1 MHKRKVIVDTNA
13 LLIPGTFGIDIY
25 EELEDM
31 GYLEIIIPESVMEE
45 LNALRN
51 SESEKGRT
59 KRAAQIGYQLVLQH
73 LQLANG
79 RSRVVI
85 ERKGGDTDRD
95 RDTDSEIIRM
105 AKMQDAAV
113 LTSDAELRR
122 RLHQEGLSTV
132 FLRGRNRLVAD

>member
-1 MHKRKVIVDTNA
+1 MDTNA
-13 LLIPGTFGIDIY
+13 LLIPGMFGIDIY

-31 GYLEIIIPESVMEE
+31 GYLEIIIPESVMKE
-45 LNALRN
+45 LVALRCKG
-51 SESEKGRT
+51 EKGRT

-85 ERKGGDTDRD
+85 ERKGGDTDGD

-122 RLHQEGLSTV
+122 RLHQEGISTV

>member
-1 MHKRKVIVDTNA
+1 MDTNA

-51 SESEKGRT
+51 SENEKRRT

-79 RSRVVI
+79 TSRVVI
-85 ERKGGDTDRD
+85 ERKGGGSDK
-95 RDTDSEIIRM
+95 DTDSEIIRM
-105 AKMQDAAV
+105 AKMQNAAV

-122 RLHQEGLSTV
+122 RLHQEGIPTV

>member
-1 MHKRKVIVDTNA
+1 VDTNA

-73 LQLANG
+73 LRLANG

-85 ERKGGDTDRD
+85 ERKGRGSD
-95 RDTDSEIIRM
+95 RDTDSEIISL
-105 AKMQDAAV
+105 AKMRDAAV
-113 LTSDAELRR
+113 LTNDAELRR
-122 RLHQEGLSTV
+122 KLRREGIPTV
-132 FLRGRNRLVAD
+132 FLRGKNRLVTD

>member
-1 MHKRKVIVDTNA
+1 MDTNA

-85 ERKGGDTDRD
+85 ERKGRGSD
-95 RDTDSEIIRM
+95 RDTDSEIISL
-105 AKMQDAAV
+105 AKMRDAAV
-113 LTSDAELRR
+113 LTNDAELRR
-122 RLHQEGLSTV
+122 KLRREGIPTV
-132 FLRGRNRLVAD
+132 FLRGKNRLVTD

>member
-1 MHKRKVIVDTNA
+1 VDTNA

-73 LQLANG
+73 LRLANG

-85 ERKGGDTDRD
+85 ERKGRGSD
-95 RDTDSEIIRM
+95 RDTDSEIISL

-113 LTSDAELRR
+113 LTNDAELRR
-122 RLHQEGLSTV
+122 RLRQEGIQTV
-132 FLRGRNRLVAD
+132 FLRGKNRLVTD

>member
-1 MHKRKVIVDTNA
+1 VHRRRVIVDTNA

-31 GYLEIIIPESVMEE
+31 GYLEIIIPESVMDE

-85 ERKGGDTDRD
+85 ERKGSGSD

-122 RLHQEGLSTV
+122 KLRREGIPTV

>member
-1 MHKRKVIVDTNA
+1 MDTNA
-13 LLIPGTFGIDIY
+13 LLIPGMFGIDIY

-31 GYLEIIIPESVMEE
+31 GYLEIIIPESVMKE
-45 LNALRN
+45 LVALRCKG
-51 SESEKGRT
+51 EKGRT

-79 RSRVVI
+79 TSRVVI
-85 ERKGGDTDRD
+85 ERKGGGSDK
-95 RDTDSEIIRM
+95 DTDSEIIRM

-122 RLHQEGLSTV
+122 RLHQEGIPTV

>member
-1 MHKRKVIVDTNA
+1 MDTNA

-31 GYLEIIIPESVMEE
+31 GYLEIIIPESVMDE

-73 LQLANG
+73 LQLAKG

-85 ERKGGDTDRD
+85 ERKGGDTDGD
-95 RDTDSEIIRM
+95 RDTDSELIRM

-122 RLHQEGLSTV
+122 RLHQEGISTV

>member
-1 MHKRKVIVDTNA
+1 MDTNA

-73 LQLANG
+73 LRLANG

-85 ERKGGDTDRD
+85 ERKGRGSD
-95 RDTDSEIIRM
+95 RDTDSEIISL

-113 LTSDAELRR
+113 LTSDADLRR
-122 RLHQEGLSTV
+122 KLRREGIPTV
-132 FLRGRNRLVAD
+132 FLRGKNRLVTD

>member
-1 MHKRKVIVDTNA
+1 MDTNA

-31 GYLEIIIPESVMEE
+31 GYLEIIIPESVMKE
-45 LNALRN
+45 LVALRCKG
-51 SESEKGRT
+51 EKGRT

-73 LQLANG
+73 LRLTNG

-85 ERKGGDTDRD
+85 ERKGGDTDGD

-105 AKMQDAAV
+105 AKMQNAAV

-122 RLHQEGLSTV
+122 RLHQEGIPTV

>member
-1 MHKRKVIVDTNA
+1 M
-13 LLIPGTFGIDIY
+13 FGIDIY

-31 GYLEIIIPESVMEE
+31 GYLEIIIPESVMKE
-45 LNALRN
+45 LVALRCKG
-51 SESEKGRT
+51 EKGRT

-85 ERKGGDTDRD
+85 ERKGGDTDGD

-122 RLHQEGLSTV
+122 RLHQEGIPTV

>member
-1 MHKRKVIVDTNA
+1 VDTNA

-31 GYLEIIIPESVMEE
+31 GYLEIIIPESVMDE

-73 LQLANG
+73 LRLANG

-85 ERKGGDTDRD
+85 ERKGGDTD

-122 RLHQEGLSTV
+122 KLRREGIPTV
-132 FLRGRNRLVAD
+132 FLRGKNRLVTD

>member
-1 MHKRKVIVDTNA
+1 MDTNA

-85 ERKGGDTDRD
+85 ERKGGGSDK
-95 RDTDSEIIRM
+95 DTDSEIIRM

-122 RLHQEGLSTV
+122 RLHQEGIPTV

>member
-1 MHKRKVIVDTNA
+1 M
-13 LLIPGTFGIDIY
+13 FGIDIY

-31 GYLEIIIPESVMEE
+31 GYLEIIIPESVMDE

-73 LQLANG
+73 LRLANG

-95 RDTDSEIIRM
+95 TDSEIIRM
-105 AKMQDAAV
+105 AKMQNAAV

-122 RLHQEGLSTV
+122 RLHQEGISTV

>member
-1 MHKRKVIVDTNA
+1 MDTNA
-13 LLIPGTFGIDIY
+13 LLIPGMFGIDIY

-31 GYLEIIIPESVMEE
+31 GYLEIIIPESVMKE

-51 SESEKGRT
+51 SENEKGRT
-59 KRAAQIGYQLVLQH
+59 KRAAQIGYQLVLRH

-85 ERKGGDTDRD
+85 ERKGGDTD

-122 RLHQEGLSTV
+122 RLHQEGIPTV

>member
-1 MHKRKVIVDTNA
+1 MDTNA
-13 LLIPGTFGIDIY
+13 LLIPGMFGIDIY

-31 GYLEIIIPESVMEE
+31 GYLEIIIPESVMKE
-45 LNALRN
+45 LVALRCKG
-51 SESEKGRT
+51 EKGRT

-85 ERKGGDTDRD
+85 ERKGGDTDGD

-122 RLHQEGLSTV
+122 RLHQEGIPTV

>member
-1 MHKRKVIVDTNA
+1 VDTNA

-31 GYLEIIIPESVMEE
+31 GYLEIIIPESVMDE

-73 LQLANG
+73 LRLTNG

-85 ERKGGDTDRD
+85 ERKGGDTDGD

>member
-73 LQLANG
+73 LQLANS

>member
-1 MHKRKVIVDTNA
+1 MDTNA

-31 GYLEIIIPESVMEE
+31 GYLEIIIPESVMDE

-73 LQLANG
+73 LRLAKG

-122 RLHQEGLSTV
+122 RLHQEGIPTV

>member
-1 MHKRKVIVDTNA
+1 MD
-13 LLIPGTFGIDIY
+13 
-25 EELEDM
+25 
-31 GYLEIIIPESVMEE
+31 E

-73 LQLANG
+73 LRLANG

-85 ERKGGDTDRD
+85 ERKGRGSD
-95 RDTDSEIIRM
+95 RDTDSEIISL

-113 LTSDAELRR
+113 LTNDAELRR
-122 RLHQEGLSTV
+122 KLRREGIPTV
-132 FLRGRNRLVAD
+132 FLRGKNRLVAD

>member
-1 MHKRKVIVDTNA
+1 MDTNA
-13 LLIPGTFGIDIY
+13 LLIPGMFGIDIY

-31 GYLEIIIPESVMEE
+31 GYLEIIIPESVMDE

-95 RDTDSEIIRM
+95 TDSEIIRM
-105 AKMQDAAV
+105 AKMQNAAV

-122 RLHQEGLSTV
+122 RLHQEGISTV

>member
-1 MHKRKVIVDTNA
+1 VDTNA

-73 LQLANG
+73 LRLANG

-85 ERKGGDTDRD
+85 ERKGRGSD
-95 RDTDSEIIRM
+95 RDTDSEIISL

-113 LTSDAELRR
+113 LTNDAELRR
-122 RLHQEGLSTV
+122 KLRREGIPTV
-132 FLRGRNRLVAD
+132 FLRGKNRLVAD